1 MVKKVNVFTTKTIY
15 NVIKTPII
23 GTIFNIRLSTN
34 QIYTCLAGGARVEEI
49 LNDGTKLTLGI
60 SNYNKENNPV
70 VDNAALKV
78 KEEAAKKAEAERLA
92 AEAAAKEAEEKAKR
106 EAEEKAKREEEER
119 IKKEAEL
126 KAKEEAAKKAE
137 AERLAAEAAAKEAEK
152 VKEEIKA
159 EDNTNVT
166 SEHEDKE
173 NKEDVNPNHK
183 NSGKRK

>member
-15 NVIKTPII
+15 NVLKTPII

-70 VDNAALKV
+70 VDNAALKA

-92 AEAAAKEAEEKAKR
+92 AEAEKAKR
-106 EAEEKAKREEEER
+106 EAEENAKREEEER
-119 IKKEAEL
+119 SKKEAEL

-137 AERLAAEAAAKEAEK
+137 AERLAAEAAAKETEK
-152 VKEEIKA
+152 VKEETKA

>member
-15 NVIKTPII
+15 NVLKTPII

-70 VDNAALKV
+70 VDNAA
-78 KEEAAKKAEAERLA
+78 
-92 AEAAAKEAEEKAKR
+92 
-106 EAEEKAKREEEER
+106 
-119 IKKEAEL
+119 L

>member
-15 NVIKTPII
+15 NVLKTPII

-70 VDNAALKV
+70 VDNTALKA
-78 KEEAAKKAEAERLA
+78 KEETAKKAEAERLA
-92 AEAAAKEAEEKAKR
+92 AEAEKAKR

-119 IKKEAEL
+119 AKKEAEL

-137 AERLAAEAAAKEAEK
+137 AERLAAEAAAKESEK
-152 VKEEIKA
+152 AKEEAKT
-159 EDNTNVT
+159 EDNTNIT